1 MQVVQVASDKQIG
14 IVQARRKFGSIVE
27 SVQFGGDS
35 FVISR
40 NGKPVAAV
48 VPVRVLE
55 QYQREREEL
64 FNLIGRVQAANQ
76 EADPDAVL
84 NDVLEAQQ
92 ALRSKASKQRQ

>member
-14 IVQARRKFGSIVE
+14 IAKARQKFGNIVE
-27 SVQFGGDS
+27 SVQYGGEA

-64 FNLIGRVQAANQ
+64 FGLIERVQAVNQ
-76 EADPDAVL
+76 NADPDEVMY
-84 NDVLEAQQ
+84 DVLEAQQ
-92 ALRSKASKQRQ
+92 GLRGKQQL